1 MLGPID
7 AIDCRHRKQL
17 LGKFWYTFRWSFL
30 SLYFQFQSNAA

>member
-7 AIDCRHRKQL
+7 SIDCRLENNRYASSDYK
-17 LGKFWYTFRWSFL
+17 FRWSFL